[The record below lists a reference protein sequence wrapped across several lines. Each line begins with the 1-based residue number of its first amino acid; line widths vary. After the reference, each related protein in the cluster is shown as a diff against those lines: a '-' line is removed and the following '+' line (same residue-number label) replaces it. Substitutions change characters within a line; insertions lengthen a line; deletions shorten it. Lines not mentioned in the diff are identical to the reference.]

1 MSAAEELQR
10 ELLFLMENINGL
22 QAIVITDRD
31 GVPLIKA
38 SKELAPELA
47 LRPTFLATAAMTT
60 DQGSKLRM
68 GKCKGIFCEYENQQV
83 INFNRNPFTVT
94 LIATNKA
101 NTGMLLSLQNA
112 FDPVLAEL
120 HKVIDAQ

>member
-1 MSAAEELQR
+1 MTASEDLQR
-10 ELLFLMENINGL
+10 ELFHIMDNVNGL

-38 SKELAPELA
+38 SKDLAPELA
-47 LRPTFLATAAMTT
+47 LRPTFLSTSSHTS
-60 DQGSKLRM
+60 DQGNKLGI

-83 INFNRNPFTVT
+83 INFNKQPFTVT

-101 NTGMLLSLQNA
+101 NTGMLLNLQDSFNS
-112 FDPVLAEL
+112 VLAEL
-120 HKVIDAQ
+120 HKVVDNV

>member
-1 MSAAEELQR
+1 MAFRSSKV
-10 ELLFLMENINGL
+10 FLNEFAHGHFWHSSVEI
-22 QAIVITDRD
+22 
-31 GVPLIKA
+31 A

-101 NTGMLLSLQNA
+101 NTGMLLSLQNS
-112 FDPVLAEL
+112 FDAVLAEL
-120 HKVIDAQ
+120 HKVIDVQ